1 MENPKTLQDAIL
13 FFSDEQRCID
23 AVAQMRWLAGVVCP
37 HCETVTAKPPMYLR
51 KQKRWKCRECREQF
65 SVKVGTVM
73 EDSPIPLRKW
83 LPALW
88 LLVNCKNGVSS
99 WEIHRALGVTQKTAW
114 FMLHR
119 LRLGVHSPQPKH
131 KMGGPGSEVE
141 VDESFIGGKAKNMH
155 KDRKLRWQQM
165 RSEIPDWK
173 SSTTTASRQYGK
185 TPVMGIFDRDQRKV
199 RARVIPAVKRET
211 LQAEIL
217 RQVEIG
223 TTVYTDE
230 AVSYEKAL
238 ARDYVHETVNHLN
251 KYVDGR
257 IHTNGLE
264 NFWSLFKRGLNGTYV
279 AVEPFHLFRYLD
291 ELMFRYNNRA
301 TKDNPLDDSDCFM
314 LALSQVAGKRLT
326 YAQLTGKVTDDGTT
340 PAIF

>member
-13 FFSDEQRCID
+13 FFSDEQTCID
-23 AVAQMRWLAGVVCP
+23 AVARMRWMNGVICP
-37 HCETVTAKPPMYLR
+37 HCEATETPYWIKT
-51 KQKRWKCRECREQF
+51 QKRWKCRVCREQF
-65 SVKVGTVM
+65 SVKVGTIF
-73 EDSPIPLRKW
+73 EDSPISLKKW

-114 FMLHR
+114 FMVHR
-119 LRLGVHSPQPKH
+119 LRLGIHSPQPH
-131 KMGGPGSEVE
+131 KMGSSEGGELE

-155 KDRKLRWQQM
+155 KDRKLRYQQM
-165 RSEIPDWK
+165 RNEIPDWK
-173 SSTTTASRQYGK
+173 STTATKSRYVGK
-185 TPVMGIFDRDQRKV
+185 TPVVGILDREQRKV
-199 RARVIPAVKRET
+199 RANVIPAVKRET

-217 RQVEIG
+217 RQVEKGSKI
-223 TTVYTDE
+223 YTDQ

-238 ARDYVHETVNHLN
+238 SKDYVHEMVNHLN

-264 NFWSLFKRGLNGTYV
+264 NFWSLLKRGLNGTYV

-291 ELMFRYNNRA
+291 EAMFRYNNRA
-301 TKDNPLDDSDCFM
+301 TKDNPLNDSDRFL

-326 YAQLTGKVTDDGTT
+326 YKELTGKTEDGTR
-340 PAIF
+340 PISF